1 MPSATTSGSFGAR
14 LVASNGSDVRLKR
27 QTLAPAAAP
36 SAVQRAV
43 VLHDHLAEAKTDG
56 RDAPCHVSESARPE
70 RPAQPSP
77 KASSRRANS
86 SSKADGPSAF
96 AATRCWRTDA
106 YFVDRPLL
114 LAFAW

>member
-1 MPSATTSGSFGAR
+1 MNTYT
-14 LVASNGSDVRLKR
+14 VR
-27 QTLAPAAAP
+27 
-36 SAVQRAV
+36 
-43 VLHDHLAEAKTDG
+43 AKTD
-56 RDAPCHVSESARPE
+56 HVSERARPE

-86 SSKADGPSAF
+86 SSKALGPSAF
-96 AATRCWRTDA
+96 AATRCWRADA